1 MNTATE
7 RPDIRVKVVGANGQ
21 ISLGKEFAG
30 KQVMVEQVDA
40 GVWLI
45 RTARIVP
52 DNEAIFHVKQ
62 AAADLDEAMTWAAK
76 NKPQET
82 DLATFEK
89 GPSHGNPKKTRKRA
103 TIRKA

>member
-1 MNTATE
+1 MKAATE

-30 KQVMVEQVDA
+30 KQVMVEQLDT

-52 DNEAIFHVKQ
+52 DNEAVFHVKQ
-62 AAADLDEAMTWAAK
+62 AAADLEEAMDWATK

-82 DLATFEK
+82 DLANFK
-89 GPSHGNPKKTRKRA
+89 PGPAHASPKTRRKRSA
-103 TIRKA
+103 PRQA

>member
-1 MNTATE
+1 MKTATE
-7 RPDIRVKVVGANGQ
+7 RSDIRVKVVGANGQ

-30 KQVMVEQVDA
+30 KQVMVEQVDT

-52 DNEAIFHVKQ
+52 DNEAVFHTKQ
-62 AAADLDEAMTWAAK
+62 AKADLDEAMTWAAK
-76 NKPQET
+76 NKPRET

-89 GPSHGNPKKTRKRA
+89 GLDHGSPKTTRKR
-103 TIRKA
+103 RKT